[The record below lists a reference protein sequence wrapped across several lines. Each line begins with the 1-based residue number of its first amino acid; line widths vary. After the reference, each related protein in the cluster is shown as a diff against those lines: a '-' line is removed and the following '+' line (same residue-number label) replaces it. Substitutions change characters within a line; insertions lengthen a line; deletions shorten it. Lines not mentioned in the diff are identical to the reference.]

1 MSSKAKSK
9 SAVAIHASP
18 DALVK
23 QWDADHSRT
32 LKNGDAAHRK
42 ALAKHEIWFS
52 ETRRA
57 A

>member
-9 SAVAIHASP
+9 SAVAIGASP

-23 QWDADHSRT
+23 QWDSDHSRT

-42 ALAKHEIWFS
+42 ALAKLEIWFS
-52 ETRRA
+52 EIGRA